1 MNDALSFGSAP
12 IGDKDAKERGK
23 ASAPRHEPKLED
35 DMFKSLFTAAALMA
49 LMLGATVLASE
60 AAENKSGA
68 LAGDELR
75 QAVSG
80 KIVYLKISGFEL
92 PIRYA
97 AGGTMSGSMSTVMAT
112 LARGDSSSDR
122 GKWWIEGN
130 QLCQRWNVWM
140 DGKCSATA
148 APISFTEL
156 SRRPTQTTSSI
167 FWIRRSMARPIAWA
181 AMAKPARPRRL
192 SPSIAGH

>member
-12 IGDKDAKERGK
+12 IGDKDAKERGE

-92 PIRYA
+92 PIHYA
-97 AGGTMSGSMSTVMAT
+97 AGGTMSGSMNTVMAT
-112 LARGDSSSDR
+112 LARGDGSSDR

-140 DGKCSATA
+140 DGKSYCYTFAVKGSAVQWVRNDGRSGTA
-148 APISFTEL
+148 
-156 SRRPTQTTSSI
+156 R
-167 FWIRRSMARPIAWA
+167 
-181 AMAKPARPRRL
+181 
-192 SPSIAGH
+192 IAG